1 VNLIGNKTKSTI
13 TGSGIVSRST
23 TVEYSTDGKFPVK
36 TTNALGHFETK
47 TFDAKTG
54 NVLTLTGPNGLTT
67 TWEYDVLGRQ
77 AKETRADG
85 TTTTTNYEWWTVLE
99 SNYRHAIIYKMTTTI
114 SGFPPKTTY
123 FNALNQKVK
132 EQHTGFDGR
141 KIISDVYYDDLGR
154 VKQASLP
161 YFEDEKKYFVTTEY
175 DAIGRVI
182 STTKPA
188 DNGKT
193 ATSTISYN
201 GLSTTT
207 TNALGHQKTITKN
220 IIDKVIRIDEP
231 KNARL
236 THHYNSIG
244 KLIKTVVGGVT
255 TTMKYDI
262 RGNKIKMNDPDM
274 GTWTVSFS
282 PLVVSVVDLTLPSA
296 S

>member
-1 VNLIGNKTKSTI
+1 
-13 TGSGIVSRST
+13 
-23 TVEYSTDGKFPVK
+23 
-36 TTNALGHFETK
+36 
-47 TFDAKTG
+47 
-54 NVLTLTGPNGLTT
+54 
-67 TWEYDVLGRQ
+67 
-77 AKETRADG
+77 
-85 TTTTTNYEWWTVLE
+85 
-99 SNYRHAIIYKMTTTI
+99 MTTTI

-255 TTMKYDI
+255 TTMKFYSYSQGLSTI
-262 RGNKIKMNDPDM
+262 HN
-274 GTWTVSFS
+274 
-282 PLVVSVVDLTLPSA
+282 
-296 S
+296 